1 MTLAEYRATRRYM
14 PIEEAIIVN
23 PYLGDLDL
31 DKSFTHAMVYG
42 DGCFI
47 LHSRRGFYLMLETDE
62 YESRDLAL
70 LEFVLWQWMLDG
82 DEMDSLRA
90 MIWG

>member
-1 MTLAEYRATRRYM
+1 M
-14 PIEEAIIVN
+14 PISEAIAAHPHLADIE
-23 PYLGDLDL
+23 PDE
-31 DKSFTHAMVYG
+31 SFTHAMMYG

-70 LEFVLWQWMLDG
+70 LEFVLWQWAS
-82 DEMDSLRA
+82 DEAETKSLRA

>member
-1 MTLAEYRATRRYM
+1 M

-23 PYLGDLDL
+23 PYMGDLDL
-31 DKSFTHAMVYG
+31 DESFTHAMVYG
-42 DGCFI
+42 DGCLI

-70 LEFVLWQWMLDG
+70 LEFVLWQWASEEEG
-82 DEMDSLRA
+82 TESLRA